1 MCGMIRIEEGLRP
14 MSLADRRSKSTS
26 SLMTLT
32 VGCRMGQ
39 SAFGTTSAA
48 TCECERTSSRV
59 YPVDPE
65 RLLLAT
71 RAGTASYLR
80 GLME

>member
-1 MCGMIRIEEGLRP
+1 
-14 MSLADRRSKSTS
+14 
-26 SLMTLT
+26 MTLT
-32 VGCRMGQ
+32 VGCSMGQ

-80 GLME
+80 GVDGVETVGATVCTLSTIPLRCRPQN